1 MTDRRLQKS
10 YLVTGL
16 QPLMAYNVVMI
27 LSGTDPSD
35 ERMATSWRVSGR
47 RWAWPRLRRLGLV
60 VATLVGVGALAAACG
75 GGSPASGVATV
86 GKTTTLP
93 STAPSG
99 SSASLENSLLAYVT
113 CMRTHGEPNMPDLT
127 IDGGDHISVAAGSG
141 FDPNTPQYIA
151 ANKACEHLLAKK
163 GGTTAATAPATPGG
177 PPADCLKVSQCYA
190 PRQFLV
196 AYGIQPLLDRG
207 ITGRG
212 VTVVL
217 PEEAETGPARPQ
229 PITDIDQSVTDIRK
243 DLADFDS
250 RFGLPVAHLQVIT
263 TLAGS
268 SASPWL
274 GGVEE
279 VEDTELVHA
288 VAPDATIRELL
299 VDPADVSTP
308 AKLATTFAAYVRT
321 AVSNGAVMSQSGIG
335 QDFNVGEG
343 SWTSAEVATM
353 NSALE
358 YAAARHVTVVVAS
371 GDYGAIGNGSSTPRK
386 EVSLPASDPWALA
399 AGGTTLTANRATGA
413 YQSETA
419 WNVQSGSPDG
429 SGGGFSRLFA
439 RPSYQNGVPGIGA
452 ARGVPDVAGEATG
465 TSGMALAFSAPSD
478 GEVLIGAGGTSAA
491 APFWAGL
498 IALADQEAGHALG
511 FVNPAIYRVARSPL
525 YHQAFHDI
533 TTGNNTVALNG
544 VTITGDQA
552 GPGWDPVTGWGTPDA
567 QVLIPLLARYASQ

>member
-1 MTDRRLQKS
+1 
-10 YLVTGL
+10 
-16 QPLMAYNVVMI
+16 
-27 LSGTDPSD
+27 
-35 ERMATSWRVSGR
+35 
-47 RWAWPRLRRLGLV
+47 
-60 VATLVGVGALAAACG
+60 
-75 GGSPASGVATV
+75 
-86 GKTTTLP
+86 
-93 STAPSG
+93 
-99 SSASLENSLLAYVT
+99 
-113 CMRTHGEPNMPDLT
+113 MRTHGEPNMPDLT
-127 IDGGDHISVAAGSG
+127 ISGGEVHISVTPGSG
-141 FDPNTPQYIA
+141 FNPNTPQYTA
-151 ANKACEHLLAKK
+151 ANKACEHLLPEK
-163 GGTTAATAPATPGG
+163 GQQHSCDGTQLACVRPA
-177 PPADCLKVSQCYA
+177 ADCLTVSQCYA

-229 PITDIDQSVTDIRK
+229 PITDIGQSVTDIRK

-250 RFGLPVAHLQVIT
+250 RFGLPPAHLQVIT

-274 GGVEE
+274 AGVEE

-321 AVSNGAVMSQSGIG
+321 AVSNGEVMSQSGIG
-335 QDFNVGEG
+335 QDFNVGES

-399 AGGTTLTANRATGA
+399 AGGTTLTANPATGA

-439 RPSYQNGVPGIGA
+439 RPSYQNGVPGHRRHPWRARRRRGGDWLPAAWHSRSARRAA
-452 ARGVPDVAGEATG
+452 ARCSSGLAARARPRPSGPD
-465 TSGMALAFSAPSD
+465 
-478 GEVLIGAGGTSAA
+478 
-491 APFWAGL
+491 
-498 IALADQEAGHALG
+498 
-511 FVNPAIYRVARSPL
+511 
-525 YHQAFHDI
+525 
-533 TTGNNTVALNG
+533 
-544 VTITGDQA
+544 
-552 GPGWDPVTGWGTPDA
+552 
-567 QVLIPLLARYASQ
+567 